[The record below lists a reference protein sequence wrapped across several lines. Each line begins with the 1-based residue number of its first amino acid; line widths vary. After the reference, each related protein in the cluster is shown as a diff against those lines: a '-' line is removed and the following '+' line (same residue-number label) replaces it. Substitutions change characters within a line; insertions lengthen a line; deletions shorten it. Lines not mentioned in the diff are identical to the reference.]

1 MQTSR
6 LCRALL
12 LGTLVL
18 VGLASC
24 SKTSD
29 NLYAAIANPPLVEAR
44 LHTVTLATDSPKV
57 SEELQAKGYAP
68 IQFSSNY
75 PASEPV
81 EASLWSVPE
90 PVAAAATHFRAPT
103 AADVNIRVL
112 EMALAASS
120 RAADSA
126 TEKAFFRNVLG
137 TDVPAWPAAVQ
148 RTDKVRVQ
156 VWTYLIPDVLAAN
169 KRLRESGIPVVYDPV
184 AITTSYL
191 GDHKTMA
198 IRSPDGTIIELAQTT
213 AQ

>member
-1 MQTSR
+1 MS
-6 LCRALL
+6 
-12 LGTLVL
+12 VV

-24 SKTSD
+24 SKPSD
-29 NLYAAIANPPLVEAR
+29 NHYAAIANPPLVEAR

-68 IQFSSNY
+68 IQFGTNY

-90 PVAAAATHFRAPT
+90 PVAASAAHFKAPG
-103 AADVNIRVL
+103 AADINVRVL

-120 RAADSA
+120 RDADSA
-126 TEKAFFRNVLG
+126 IDKAFFRNVLG

-156 VWTYLIPDVLAAN
+156 VWTYLVPDILAAN
-169 KRLRESGIPVVYDPV
+169 KRLRESGIPVVFDPV
-184 AITTSYL
+184 AITTAYL

-198 IRSPDGTIIELAQTT
+198 IRSPDGTIIELVQTAAQ
-213 AQ
+213 

>member
-1 MQTSR
+1 M
-6 LCRALL
+6 LA
-12 LGTLVL
+12 V

-24 SKTSD
+24 SRTSD
-29 NLYAAIANPPLVEAR
+29 NLYAAITNPPLLEAR
-44 LHTVTLATDSPKV
+44 LHTVTLATDSSKV

-68 IQFSSNY
+68 MQFASNY

-90 PVAAAATHFRAPT
+90 PVAAAAAHFRAPG

-112 EMALAASS
+112 QMALAASS

-126 TEKAFFRNVLG
+126 TEKVFFRKVLG
-137 TDVPAWPAAVQ
+137 TDVPAWPAAVK

-156 VWTYLIPDVLAAN
+156 VWTYLIPDIAAAN
-169 KRLRESGIPVVYDPV
+169 KRLRESGVPVVYDPV
-184 AITTSYL
+184 GITTAYL

-198 IRSPDGTIIELAQTT
+198 IRSPDGTIVELVQVT